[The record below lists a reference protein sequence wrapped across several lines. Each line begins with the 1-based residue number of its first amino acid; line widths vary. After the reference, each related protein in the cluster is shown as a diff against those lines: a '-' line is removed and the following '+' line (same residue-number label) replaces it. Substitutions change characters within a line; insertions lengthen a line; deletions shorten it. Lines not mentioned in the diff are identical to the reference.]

1 MNTKKFCFIIC
12 VNHEGYKKECLYYIN
27 RLHVPEGYEVDML
40 TISDAVSMTSGYNAA
55 MQESD
60 AKYKIYLHQDVFIV
74 NRNFLTELLEVFEDK
89 SIGLIG
95 MVGAPQLPE
104 HAVMWYGERVGRI
117 YTSNV
122 VKAGMSVMGGT
133 GICEVEAV
141 DGLLMA
147 TQYVVP
153 WREDLFTGW
162 DFYDVSQ
169 SFEFRRKGYRVV
181 VPAMEEPWCIHDDGF
196 LNLSNYYNERKKFL
210 SEYGAEKNG

>member
-1 MNTKKFCFIIC
+1 MNPKKICFILC
-12 VNHEGYKKECLYYIN
+12 TNHERYKKECLYYIAH
-27 RLHVPEGYEVDML
+27 LSIPKGFCVDIL
-40 TISDAVSMTSGYNAA
+40 TISDADSMTAGYNAG
-55 MQESD
+55 MQQSD
-60 AKYKIYLHQDVFIV
+60 AKYKIYLHQDVFII
-74 NRNFLTELLEVFEDK
+74 NKNFLSDLLNVFEDER
-89 SIGLIG
+89 IGLVG
-95 MVGAPQLPE
+95 MVGAPKLPE

-122 VKAGMSVMGGT
+122 VKAGVSIMGGPEMN
-133 GICEVEAV
+133 EVEAV

-147 TQYVVP
+147 TQYDIP

-210 SEYGAEKNG
+210 AEYGADMNG

>member
-1 MNTKKFCFIIC
+1 M
-12 VNHEGYKKECLYYIN
+12 
-27 RLHVPEGYEVDML
+27 
-40 TISDAVSMTSGYNAA
+40 
-55 MQESD
+55 
-60 AKYKIYLHQDVFIV
+60 
-74 NRNFLTELLEVFEDK
+74 
-89 SIGLIG
+89 
-95 MVGAPQLPE
+95 PE

-147 TQYVVP
+147 TQYDVP